1 MSEIGMS
8 EIGTSDDVVV
18 HGVMVTFRRPADLA
32 RSLAALG
39 EQQHAL
45 ASLVVVDNAPDP
57 AVAAIAAAGTA
68 APRVDYVA
76 APDNLG
82 PAGGIARGMEH
93 VLGYAADTDWVVV
106 LDDDDPLPDTA
117 ILADHA
123 RDAAASTATTAGVG
137 AGGARFDWSRGRL
150 VPVEPP
156 VGTWGT
162 VDYLKSNWA
171 PLYRVAA
178 LRAVGTFEP
187 RLFFG
192 FDDLEFGLRLR
203 AAGWDLRVDPH
214 GRAVREPGAGPSLRI
229 GPFDWRRYY
238 SLRNLVWLLRTH
250 RHPGVAAR
258 VALTVGI
265 AKPLANLPIEPRL
278 AWSHLQLGA
287 RASIDGW
294 RGTLGRTVTPDA
306 ARRQGAK

>member
-1 MSEIGMS
+1 M
-8 EIGTSDDVVV
+8 SDDVVV
-18 HGVMVTFRRPADLA
+18 HGVMVTFRRPADLG
-32 RSLAALG
+32 RSLAALS
-39 EQQHAL
+39 EQDHRL

-57 AVAAIAAAGTA
+57 AVEAVVAACVA

-82 PAGGIARGMEH
+82 PAGGIARGMDH
-93 VLGYAADTDWVVV
+93 VLGHAADADWVCV

-117 ILADHA
+117 IVADHA
-123 RDAAASTATTAGVG
+123 RDAAAASATTAGVG
-137 AGGARFDWSRGRL
+137 AGGARFDWSKGRL

-156 VGTWGT
+156 AGSWGT

-178 LRAVGTFEP
+178 LRAVGTFDP

-203 AAGWDLRVDPH
+203 AANWELRVDPH
-214 GRAVREPGAGPSLRI
+214 GRRVRDPSAGPSRRI
-229 GPFDWRRYY
+229 GPVDWRRYY

-250 RHPGVAAR
+250 DRSGVAAR
-258 VALTVGI
+258 VALTVGV
-265 AKPLANLPIEPRL
+265 AKPLANLPFAPRPGL
-278 AWSHLQLGA
+278 QHLKLGV
-287 RASIDGW
+287 RASLDGW
-294 RGTLGRTVTPDA
+294 RGTLGRTITPDA